1 MLYLRWA
8 LIFTLAVVFAWGRMV
23 EQSGVALP
31 SSVTPQPESA
41 ALSAGVVA
49 SAPSAQRCLT
59 RVGELQVLPKGE
71 RAQHHAATLL
81 ALDDHQALAFWFAG
95 SREGA
100 ADVVVLRSQFDGQRW
115 LPAQPVLTASVLS
128 RLIHR
133 DVRKLGNP
141 VAWRDAEGRLHL
153 AVVNVTLGGWAM
165 SRLAHLRSDDLGLS
179 FKSADDWVTSP
190 WWNVSTLVRHPPQ
203 PLPDGTLLLP
213 VYHEF
218 AIKRPEVLHLSASG
232 QLLSRWRMAP
242 GPQLLQPA
250 IASDA
255 DPKHL
260 IAVMRSGDSAHAQVH
275 QQESINGGQTWSAP
289 QPIGLPN
296 PDASIA
302 MVSWPQQRAWLMAY
316 NPETSTR
323 QRLALAMRF
332 WDDPEGEWRPVPG
345 AEQAEAVE
353 ASYPSLIV
361 RGNRIEM
368 IYTRDRREIA
378 HLQFQACPAPAE
390 AAASAGMPAASAG
403 AEPSGRP

>member
-8 LIFTLAVVFAWGRMV
+8 LIFTLAVVLAWGRMA
-23 EQSGVALP
+23 EKSGVGLP
-31 SSVTPQPESA
+31 VTVAPPETSSLSVGVPVSA
-41 ALSAGVVA
+41 FAA
-49 SAPSAQRCLT
+49 SAAQRCLT
-59 RVGELQVLPKGE
+59 RVGDLQTLPQGD
-71 RAQHHAATLL
+71 RAQHHAATLV
-81 ALDDHQALAFWFAG
+81 ALDENQSLAFWFAG

-100 ADVVVLRSQFDGQRW
+100 ADVVVLRSLYDGRRW
-115 LPAQPVLTASVLS
+115 QPAQPVLSAQALS
-128 RLIHR
+128 KLIHR

-141 VAWRDAEGRLHL
+141 VAWRDAEGRVHL

-179 FKSADDWVTSP
+179 FNQADDWVTSP

-218 AIKRPEVLHLSASG
+218 ALKRPEILHLSAGG
-232 QLLSRWRMAP
+232 QLLSRWRMAA
-242 GPQLLQPA
+242 GPHLLQPA

-255 DPKHL
+255 DPMHL
-260 IAVMRSGDSAHAQVH
+260 IAVMRSGDAARARIH
-275 QQESINGGQTWSAP
+275 QQESTNGGQTWSAP
-289 QPIGLPN
+289 QPISLPN

-302 MVSWPQQRAWLMAY
+302 MVSWPKQRAWLMAY
-316 NPETSTR
+316 NPEQSTR

-345 AEQAEAVE
+345 IELAEAVE
-353 ASYPSLIV
+353 ASYPSLVV
-361 RGNRIEM
+361 RGERIEM

-378 HLQFQACPAPAE
+378 HLQFQACPVPV
-390 AAASAGMPAASAG
+390 GT
-403 AEPSGRP
+403 EPSGRP

>member
-8 LIFTLAVVFAWGRMV
+8 LIFTLAVVLAWGRMA
-23 EQSGVALP
+23 EKSGVGLP
-31 SSVTPQPESA
+31 VAAVLPESPS
-41 ALSAGVVA
+41 LSVGVPVSAFAA
-49 SAPSAQRCLT
+49 SAARRCLT
-59 RVGELQVLPKGE
+59 RIGDSQALPQGE
-71 RAQHHAATLL
+71 RAQHHAATLV
-81 ALDDHQALAFWFAG
+81 ALDERQALAFWFAG

-100 ADVVVLRSQFDGQRW
+100 ADVVVLRSLFDGQRW
-115 LPAQPVLTASVLS
+115 LPAQPVLTAQTLS
-128 RLIHR
+128 KLIQR

-153 AVVNVTLGGWAM
+153 VVVNVTLGGWAM

-179 FKSADDWVTSP
+179 FSGADDWVTSP

-218 AIKRPEVLHLSASG
+218 ALKRPELLHLSASG
-232 QLLSRWRMAP
+232 QLLSRWRMAA

-255 DPKHL
+255 DPRHL
-260 IAVMRSGDSAHAQVH
+260 IAVMRSGDAARAHVY
-275 QQESINGGQTWSAP
+275 QQESTNGGQTWTAP
-289 QPIGLPN
+289 QPTNLPN
-296 PDASIA
+296 PDASVA

-316 NPETSTR
+316 NPEQTTR
-323 QRLALAMRF
+323 KRLALAMRF

-345 AEQAEAVE
+345 VELTEALE

-361 RGNRIEM
+361 RGGRIDL

-378 HLQFQACPAPAE
+378 HLQFQACPTPVE
-390 AAASAGMPAASAG
+390 AAASMAAPAASV
-403 AEPSGRP
+403 ELSGRP